1 MSAPAMRLDFAA
13 TGVRPGSA
21 SVAVLAAGVI
31 SLAATLLVYDQ
42 IRSAGEGLALRRD
55 ALSDSIPT
63 GEPVDASGRSIADA
77 TAVIA
82 GLSTPWGQ
90 LLDDLEA
97 ANVDSRR
104 NVAILEIE
112 PDREH
117 QKVRIIGESRT
128 LRAALSYAE
137 RLQKS
142 KAIRYPL
149 LDSHEVQL
157 KDPFQPVRFQITAA
171 WRVSP

>member
-1 MSAPAMRLDFAA
+1 MAFRA
-13 TGVRPGSA
+13 GGA
-21 SVAVLAAGVI
+21 SMVVLAAGMGALV
-31 SLAATLLVYDQ
+31 ATLMAYGQ
-42 IRSAGEGLALRRD
+42 IRAEGEGLVLRRD

-63 GEPVDASGRSIADA
+63 GEAADASGRSIADA

-82 GLSTPWGQ
+82 GLATPWGQ

-97 ANVDSRR
+97 ANGDSKR

-137 RLQKS
+137 RLQRS

-171 WRVSP
+171 WRVTP